1 MACRLFGCWTPLCI
15 VLFLLS
21 SISADPSLTP
31 RYVLHSTRGTFDDAM
46 QRCSPGVLTTLA
58 TNQEVDDILKLV
70 SNSVPLQDDFTFWLG
85 LRKAKNECVVPAQPL
100 RGFRWT
106 ADGSEESQV
115 SRWAEEPVLTCTG
128 VRCAALKGQF
138 DGSTTSWGLIPVKC
152 KNEYPFICKLKGGL
166 TEGSPEGEQATVNP
180 EPEPVTTEPK
190 PAATEPSKPATPKT
204 RPATSEHVPT
214 TPEPELPT
222 EEPEPELVP
231 GPGPDPMSDA
241 CLHPIIPGTRS
252 LSLDPDN
259 SSRVQVECW
268 STVRLD
274 LFCSGRPALWR
285 TLDGSPA
292 NFSTVCL
299 QCSHGFHK
307 DAAGRCMDVDECA
320 DPTRTPCKH
329 TCLNTEGSYRCVCS
343 DADGK
348 QHDEGSLT
356 CQDLVMVEDGGA
368 LSGILVPVLIAVA
381 ALVVLVVV
389 VAVTV
394 KCCLMRRSKKRAI
407 KAAEKMAM
415 KSKQQKDAFQTANEK
430 TAT

>member
-166 TEGSPEGEQATVNP
+166 TEGSPE
-180 EPEPVTTEPK
+180 
-190 PAATEPSKPATPKT
+190 ATEPSKPATPKT

-231 GPGPDPMSDA
+231 GPGPDP
-241 CLHPIIPGTRS
+241 I
-252 LSLDPDN
+252 
-259 SSRVQVECW
+259 
-268 STVRLD
+268 
-274 LFCSGRPALWR
+274 
-285 TLDGSPA
+285 
-292 NFSTVCL
+292 TVCL